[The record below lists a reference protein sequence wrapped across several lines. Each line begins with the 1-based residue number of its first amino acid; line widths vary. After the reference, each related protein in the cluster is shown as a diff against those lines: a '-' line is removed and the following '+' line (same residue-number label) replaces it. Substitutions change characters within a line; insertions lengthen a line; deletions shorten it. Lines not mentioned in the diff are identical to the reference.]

1 MKTIRTNCFETN
13 SSSSHSITIDTTS
26 RRETASSPALS
37 ENGILYP
44 ARIEDDAVR
53 DVFFT
58 KPTQWSDS
66 REWVFR
72 AWTKDTKTALLI
84 HYVYGLLDSE
94 NDLDP
99 VMLERV
105 LQTVAA
111 YTGYDAIDLGDNFY
125 ARYSIDRYDEG
136 NVDEAVEKV
145 FETIGFSAFGKKIL
159 VDLEQLGLRVQEIAW
174 DETKTLIDTSEEY

>member
-13 SSSSHSITIDTTS
+13 SSSTHSITIDTTS
-26 RRETASSPALS
+26 RRKTASSPSLS
-37 ENGILYP
+37 ENGVLYP
-44 ARIEDDAVR
+44 ARIGDENVR

-72 AWTKDTKTALLI
+72 AWTKDTKTALLV
-84 HYVYGLLDSE
+84 HYIYGLLESE
-94 NDLDP
+94 GDHDP
-99 VMLERV
+99 DMLNRV
-105 LQTVAA
+105 LQTIAA
-111 YTGYDAIDLGDNFY
+111 FTGYDSIDLGDNFY

-136 NVDEAVEKV
+136 NVDEAIEKL
-145 FETIGFSAFGKKIL
+145 FETIGFSAFGNKVL

-174 DETKTLIDTSEEY
+174 DETKTLIDLSEEH